1 MKEKKETVL
10 DNKANLGKKIVAYFS
25 VVVFLVFFSQQI
37 LQDLLLCMLT
47 AAAVV
52 VDLCILA
59 PSSHLTLT
67 ESHKLGRGQIC
78 SPL

>member
-1 MKEKKETVL
+1 MEEKKETVL
-10 DNKANLGKKIVAYFS
+10 DNEANLGKKIVAYFS
-25 VVVFLVFFSQQI
+25 VVFLVFFSQQI
-37 LQDLLLCMLT
+37 LQGLLLCMLP

-59 PSSHLTLT
+59 PSSHLTLM
-67 ESHKLGRGQIC
+67 ESHKLGKGQIC

>member
-10 DNKANLGKKIVAYFS
+10 DNEANLGKNIVAYFS

-37 LQDLLLCMLT
+37 LQGLLLCMLP

-59 PSSHLTLT
+59 PSSHLTLM

-78 SPL
+78 SPF